1 MRTVGS
7 SREMTWSVIREAGID
22 LIYQHGFEAM
32 NLRELARAAGLKGA
46 GSLYNYFSSKQDL
59 LFRIMCEVMEDILAE
74 LEENIGPVQGAA
86 PRMLAFV
93 AFHIRWHTARRKETL
108 ISHTEMRSL
117 PSERYQHYVGLRKKY
132 EQFVMQLIV
141 DGCKSGD
148 FSVPDVPIFTQ
159 SILSMLTSVCTWYRL
174 DGRASQK
181 HLIAIHQQMVLAM
194 CSSSVASLLA
204 QPQQAF
210 GQRL

>member
-7 SREMTWSVIREAGID
+7 SREMTWPAIREAGVD
-22 LIYQHGFEAM
+22 LIYRHGFEAM
-32 NLRELARAAGLKGA
+32 NLRDLARAAGFKGP
-46 GSLYNYFSSKQDL
+46 GSLYNYFGSKQEL

-74 LEENIGPVQGAA
+74 LEQNIDPVQGAA

-117 PSERYQHYVGLRKKY
+117 PPERYQYYVGLRKKY

-141 DGCKSGD
+141 AGCKSGD
-148 FSVPDVPIFTQ
+148 FSVLDVPIFAQ
-159 SILSMLTSVCTWYRL
+159 SILSMLTSVCNWYHL
-174 DGRASQK
+174 DGRVSQN
-181 HLIAIHQQMVLAM
+181 HLIVIHQQMVLAM
-194 CSSSVASLLA
+194 LRAGAIV
-204 QPQQAF
+204 PP
-210 GQRL
+210 